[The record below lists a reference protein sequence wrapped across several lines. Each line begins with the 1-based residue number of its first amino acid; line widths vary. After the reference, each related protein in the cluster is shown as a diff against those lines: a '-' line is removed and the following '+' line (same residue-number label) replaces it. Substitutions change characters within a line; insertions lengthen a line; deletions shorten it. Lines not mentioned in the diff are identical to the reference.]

1 MTDEL
6 GQAARNHDDA
16 LRTAAAAGIMWWVGR
31 L

>member
-6 GQAARNHDDA
+6 GQAERNHDDA
-16 LRTAAAAGIMWWVGR
+16 LRTAAAGIMWWVGR